1 MQIYGPDG
9 QGSTAGELRS
19 LWGIR
24 THGRKKVRNYELIVK
39 SQIGEENKLTEDKK
53 ASHVKKFKPIV
64 KSQILVC
71 GVFENARKSR
81 IYDEFKVT
89 VITEKTRSMRNPK
102 Y

>member
-9 QGSTAGELRS
+9 QGSTAGEFEAC
-19 LWGIR
+19 G
-24 THGRKKVRNYELIVK
+24 GFELM
-39 SQIGEENKLTEDKK
+39 GENKLTEDKK